1 MLAQRIDNRAILDRI
16 RIRRMTAKEV
26 AFAIDLAAGEGWNPG
41 IHDGACFYATDPAG
55 FFVAELD
62 GELVG
67 SISAVAY
74 NDSFGFMGLYA
85 VKPEFRGIGIGT
97 RLGEAGMAYLTGHNI
112 GLDGVLA
119 QQSNYN
125 GHGFRAAYQ
134 NLRYEGVGGGIMPEG
149 VVDISEVPYKELL
162 EYDAGIFTAHRPQF
176 IKCWLVQPEG
186 AALAVIED
194 GHLAGYGVIRKC
206 QIGHKIGP
214 LFADNEH
221 IAEDLFRALKS
232 HVPGEPVF
240 LDTPEVNSKAVALA
254 ERHKMSVVF
263 QTVRMYTNEE
273 PQHISRNRIF
283 GVTTFELG

>member
-1 MLAQRIDNRAILDRI
+1 MAQRIDNPYILDRLH
-16 RIRRMTAKEV
+16 IRRMRRKEV
-26 AFAIDLAAGEGWNPG
+26 LFTIDLAAGEGWNPG
-41 IHDGACFYATDPAG
+41 IHDGTCFYATDPAG

-62 GELVG
+62 DELVG
-67 SISAVAY
+67 SISAVSY
-74 NDSFGFMGLYA
+74 DDSFGFIGLYI

-97 RLGEAGMAYLTGHNI
+97 RLWGEGMAYLTDHNI
-112 GLDGVLA
+112 GLDGVVT
-119 QQSNYN
+119 QQPYYN
-125 GHGFRAAYQ
+125 RHGFRTAYH

-149 VVDISEVPYKELL
+149 VVDISEVPFEELL
-162 EYDAGIFTAHRPQF
+162 EYDAGIFPAHRPQF
-176 IKCWLVQPEG
+176 LKCWIEQPEG
-186 AALAVIED
+186 ATLAVIED
-194 GHLAGYGVIRKC
+194 SHLAGYGVIRKC

-221 IAEDLFRALKS
+221 IAENLFSALKS

-263 QTVRMYTNEE
+263 RTVRMYTNEE